1 MVLNYTVVLSHWS
14 STNFL
19 RNLFLLSSWFRV
31 CKSSQGIVRKCKRIC
46 KGFEEPPKRLQ
57 SDFNVCL
64 RDLQNDLESFKG
76 DSLVVKENEHSALVK
91 VWWKL
96 SFPSQ
101 CSLKPSSPR
110 LPSTRGAKK
119 EESVTVKEFVAMQSR
134 ETQRLKVWRLFRVHL
149 SLLLFLIFKT
159 HPSIA

>member
-1 MVLNYTVVLSHWS
+1 MILNYTVILYYWS
-14 STNFL
+14 NTNFL
-19 RNLFLLSSWFRV
+19 RNLLLLSGWFRV
-31 CKSSQGIVRKCKRIC
+31 CKSSQRVPKELSENV
-46 KGFEEPPKRLQ
+46 KGFAKGLKSLQRLQ

-110 LPSTRGAKK
+110 LPSTRGTKK
-119 EESVTVKEFVAMQSR
+119 EESITVKEFVAMQWR
-134 ETQRLKVWRLFRVHL
+134 ETQRLKVWRHFHVHVT
-149 SLLLFLIFKT
+149 SFIFD
-159 HPSIA
+159 S